1 MSKIIL
7 VIICLIII
15 LLIMFSFLK
24 PKFYIKSY
32 EEDDH
37 SLNLNIYSQSK
48 ECGFISINEENI
60 IFQYSLK
67 LVGKK
72 GLINIRDA
80 KLYFN
85 KDIFII
91 KNEKYDIIVSI
102 KCNEEIYNKAM
113 IYFNIKK
120 QKINDSKNKSKRDL
134 FFEN

>member
-1 MSKIIL
+1 
-7 VIICLIII
+7 
-15 LLIMFSFLK
+15 MFSFLK

-48 ECGFISINEENI
+48 ECGFININDENI

-72 GLINIRDA
+72 GLINIIDA

>member
-120 QKINDSKNKSKRDL
+120 QKINDLKNKSKRDL